1 MGILIIFLIPEFENV
16 KNIIRKMVSSR
27 KYEILSPIIR
37 FDLIPSK
44 KMKTTKTFINNK
56 FILLYVV
63 VLIQNEYIFP
73 LKNNF
78 L

>member
-1 MGILIIFLIPEFENV
+1 
-16 KNIIRKMVSSR
+16 
-27 KYEILSPIIR
+27 
-37 FDLIPSK
+37 
-44 KMKTTKTFINNK
+44 MKTTKTFINNK